1 MILNQEPKVELKE
14 FEVTIC
20 DAKMVIKTFDEIEAA
35 TLAVEQLR
43 KIKEGFDIGL
53 IIQVKDISKTKNN
66 CVYILAEIAL
76 ANAGL
81 YKEARVINELFQK
94 QGKKK

>member
-1 MILNQEPKVELKE
+1 MIKE
-14 FEVTIC
+14 ITKQTTKYEVTIC
-20 DAKMVIKTFDEIEAA
+20 DAIMEIEVEEGGEIEAA